1 MMRRFHSYGPVDR
14 AADYAR
20 HVGLDKVTMAVFISV
35 LDDDVLAQLAGTD
48 SYGGVQVHVVM
59 IGWF

>member
-1 MMRRFHSYGPVDR
+1 
-14 AADYAR
+14 
-20 HVGLDKVTMAVFISV
+20 MAVFISV